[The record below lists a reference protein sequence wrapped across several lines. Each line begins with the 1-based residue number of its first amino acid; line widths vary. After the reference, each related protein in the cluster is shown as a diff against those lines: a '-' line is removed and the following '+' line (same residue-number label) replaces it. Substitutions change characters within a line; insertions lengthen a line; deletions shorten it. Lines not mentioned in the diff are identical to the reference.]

1 MAARAYGRRV
11 RDEGL
16 LTVLLRAAYTLRDAC
31 DEGIRGAI
39 HDKTLG
45 GSAVSRTQLDRE
57 AVFFCVRVAV
67 SRDLLLRGGRVVDPT
82 VTRSIESLTFA
93 FKMGSLLPSATSIL
107 SLLSGRWMSMDW
119 SLRRV

>member
-1 MAARAYGRRV
+1 M
-11 RDEGL
+11 
-16 LTVLLRAAYTLRDAC
+16 
-31 DEGIRGAI
+31 
-39 HDKTLG
+39 
-45 GSAVSRTQLDRE
+45 
-57 AVFFCVRVAV
+57 RVAV
-67 SRDLLLRGGRVVDPT
+67 SRDLLLRGAALSTR